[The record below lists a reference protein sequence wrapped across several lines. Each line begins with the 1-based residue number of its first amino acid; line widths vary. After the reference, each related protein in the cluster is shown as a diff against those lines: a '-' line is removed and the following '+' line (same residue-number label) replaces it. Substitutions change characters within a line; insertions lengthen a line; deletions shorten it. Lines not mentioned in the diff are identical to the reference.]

1 MSMLNQRMPALQPPS
16 PAIDKLTE
24 AVEHSHW
31 PNGSFT
37 ETGTAGYTNQSET
50 NAILHQ
56 PLQ

>member
-1 MSMLNQRMPALQPPS
+1 MLNQRMPALQPPS